1 VSIFKNLSIRETLKW
16 NPFAALD
23 PAKPLYDSKGP
34 GKRVDKS
41 DADLVQVIHTSI
53 LGLEKS
59 IGDADFYPNGG
70 KKQPGCG
77 LVGK

>member
-1 VSIFKNLSIRETLKW
+1 
-16 NPFAALD
+16 
-23 PAKPLYDSKGP
+23 LYDSKGP

-41 DADLVQVIHTSI
+41 DADLVHVIHTSI

-77 LVGK
+77 LIGK